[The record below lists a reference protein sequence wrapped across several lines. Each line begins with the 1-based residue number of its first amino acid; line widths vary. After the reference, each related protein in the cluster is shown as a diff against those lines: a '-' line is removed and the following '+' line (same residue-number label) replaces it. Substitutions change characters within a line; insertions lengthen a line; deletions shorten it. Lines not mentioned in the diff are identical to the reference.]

1 LDMKVFPLSFDA
13 RVGHEIG
20 TGAMARVPRRSMRSG
35 ETLRL

>member
-1 LDMKVFPLSFDA
+1 MKVFPLSFDA

-20 TGAMARVPRRSMRSG
+20 TGAMVPRRSMRSG